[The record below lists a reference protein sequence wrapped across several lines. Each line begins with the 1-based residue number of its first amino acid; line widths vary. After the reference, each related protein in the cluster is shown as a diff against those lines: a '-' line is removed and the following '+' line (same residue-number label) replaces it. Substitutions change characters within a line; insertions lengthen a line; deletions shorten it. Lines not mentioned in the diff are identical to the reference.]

1 MERFLNVESM
11 IWSEVDRDGL
21 VDAAWGFLER
31 GLVVGVATDTVVG
44 LCAAP
49 WRPDGIARIYELK
62 QRPADRALPILV
74 ASAHDIP
81 EYFIVDDEEYS
92 RLDTLACRFWP
103 GALTIV
109 VHGRPRREWTVGS
122 PIGTIG
128 FRSPGPS
135 AASAIIGRAPVACTS
150 GNLHGVQPP
159 LDTRQLME
167 ALGGTARRSLAEAGL
182 AMVIDGS
189 SPGGRSSTVVDVTL
203 PRFEILREGP
213 VGSIEIEQCL
223 EVNSR
228 GG

>member
-1 MERFLNVESM
+1 MDRFLDVESM

-21 VDAAWGFLER
+21 VDAAWAFLER

-74 ASAHDIP
+74 SSANDIL
-81 EYFIVDDEEYS
+81 ENFIVDEQEYS
-92 RLDTLACRFWP
+92 RLEVLARAFWP

-122 PIGTIG
+122 ALGTVG

-150 GNLHGVQPP
+150 GNLHGVEPP
-159 LDTRQLME
+159 LDTRDLMK
-167 ALGGTARRSLAEAGL
+167 ALSGTTSRSLADAGL

-189 SPGGRSSTVVDVTL
+189 SLGGRSSTVVDVTL
-203 PRFEILREGP
+203 EQFEILREGP
-213 VGSIEIEQCL
+213 VGSIDIEQTL